1 MAATGTKK
9 VLDLTKR
16 SEDVSKLVKVFES
29 RIVGQPEATEVLA
42 NILENH
48 FAGLCDPTRPA
59 GNALFLGPTGT
70 GKTRTV
76 EAMCEGL
83 FGDSRACIKI
93 DCAEFQHSHE
103 IAKLIGSPP
112 GYLGH
117 RETHPVLTQEA
128 LNLYHRPGLELG
140 VVLFDE
146 IEKASDALWQLLLG
160 ILDKATLTLGDNRT
174 VSFAKTIIIMTSNL
188 GTSEMS
194 DMVKGGFG
202 FRASKPAEVSDKR
215 IEAAAMSA
223 CRKKFTPEFMNRIDN
238 TVVFHTL
245 TEDNIKQI
253 MGIEMGLVQSM
264 MWAVGKF
271 LYYVTPAVKE
281 ALMKEGYSKEYGARH
296 LKRAIERHI
305 RLPLARLLGS
315 KQIDPTDR
323 VSIDV
328 DKDGA
333 WSYTLTKIEPMS
345 QIEELNKG
353 DVL

>member
-1 MAATGTKK
+1 
-9 VLDLTKR
+9 
-16 SEDVSKLVKVFES
+16 
-29 RIVGQPEATEVLA
+29 
-42 NILENH
+42 
-48 FAGLCDPTRPA
+48 
-59 GNALFLGPTGT
+59 
-70 GKTRTV
+70 
-76 EAMCEGL
+76 
-83 FGDSRACIKI
+83 
-93 DCAEFQHSHE
+93 
-103 IAKLIGSPP
+103 
-112 GYLGH
+112 
-117 RETHPVLTQEA
+117 
-128 LNLYHRPGLELG
+128 
-140 VVLFDE
+140 
-146 IEKASDALWQLLLG
+146 
-160 ILDKATLTLGDNRT
+160 
-174 VSFAKTIIIMTSNL
+174 
-188 GTSEMS
+188 
-194 DMVKGGFG
+194 
-202 FRASKPAEVSDKR
+202 
-215 IEAAAMSA
+215 MSA